1 MEYHPLVESAVNLIT
16 YLALIGSK
24 EMTISIA
31 DTQKYVFNI
40 RSERLNLG
48 INPGDPIK
56 PGSIADIAL
65 RKGTRQVK
73 LIPKEVFGVPFIGV
87 GVPLKDEKN
96 QIVGLIVTG
105 TPIDDQENVR
115 EMAESLAAA
124 SEQISGAT
132 ENLVGNSQNLAVTT
146 EQVTEQTKTIENE
159 VQRLDDIVKM
169 IKGIADRT
177 NILGLNATIEA
188 ARAGEKGKGFAV
200 VAEEIRKLATNTKDS
215 TQDIAATLKDV
226 QTMLTD
232 VYANIEELSA
242 LFQNQADET
251 QEIASSTQQISSM
264 SKTLLELADKLV

>member
-24 EMTISIA
+24 EMTVSVA

-65 RKGTRQVK
+65 REGSRQVE
-73 LIPKEVFGVPFIGV
+73 LIPKEVFGVSFIGV

-124 SEQISGAT
+124 AEQISGAT

-242 LFQNQADET
+242 LFQSQAGET
-251 QEIASSTQQISSM
+251 QEIAASTQQISSM

>member
-1 MEYHPLVESAVNLIT
+1 MGNHPLIESSINLIS

-24 EMTISIA
+24 EMTVSIA
-31 DTQKYVFNI
+31 DTQKYLFNI
-40 RSERLNLG
+40 RSQRLNLG

-56 PGSIADIAL
+56 TGSIADIAL

-115 EMAESLAAA
+115 EMSESLAAA
-124 SEQISGAT
+124 AEQISGAT
-132 ENLVGNSQNLAVTT
+132 ENLVGNSQNLAATT
-146 EQVTEQTKTIENE
+146 EQVTGQTKIIENE

-226 QTMLTD
+226 QLMLTD

-242 LFQNQADET
+242 LFQSQADET

>member
-1 MEYHPLVESAVNLIT
+1 MGNHPLIESSINLIS

-24 EMTISIA
+24 EMTVSVA
-31 DTQKYVFNI
+31 DTQKYLFNI

-48 INPGDPIK
+48 INPGDTIK

-124 SEQISGAT
+124 AEQISGAT
-132 ENLVGNSQNLAVTT
+132 ENLVGNSQNLAATT
-146 EQVTEQTKTIENE
+146 EQVTGQTKIIENE
-159 VQRLDDIVKM
+159 VQRLDNIVKM

-200 VAEEIRKLATNTKDS
+200 VAEEIRKLAANTKDS

-226 QTMLTD
+226 QLMLTD

-242 LFQNQADET
+242 LFQSQADET

-264 SKTLLELADKLV
+264 SKVLLELADKLV